1 MEGRRWRG
9 SMVAKVH
16 GARSSAAAG
25 REPAIGVTGLAVW
38 WLRERAHEVSI
49 LIATAGSVGR
59 DHGELLRA
67 KTSMM
72 IMRPPQH
79 GQG

>member
-1 MEGRRWRG
+1 
-9 SMVAKVH
+9 
-16 GARSSAAAG
+16 
-25 REPAIGVTGLAVW
+25 VW

-49 LIATAGSVGR
+49 LIGTAGSVGR
-59 DHGELLRA
+59 DRGELLRA